1 MAPINPASTYGAPTK
16 PGTKTCRAFND
27 GMCLK
32 AQDHHQWQ
40 HMCAFCLKTT
50 NRAYQHSKT
59 SCNRKKFQSQPK
71 KRLRGVVTHSLSPDH
86 GVFALSQMDAP
97 DEKLD
102 LPMDT
107 KLTTLPTPHQRWA
120 FLGSGSLL
128 WSLDNMN
135 SPQNPLHASQA
146 RPCACDFIPAPHVMS
161 QPWACAGA
169 PITPHI
175 MVGGA
180 PSIVLSFSS
189 TWGMQTGKAFMDAPP
204 AHLASLQAPP
214 TWISGELRPPWE

>member
-1 MAPINPASTYGAPTK
+1 MTTHLEELMEDVNLYSWEKVKAFNAGWLNQLEQKCTDWSNRQARMKLKRALVLPPTSTIKASGMGTAGGMAPINTASTYGAPTK

-97 DEKLD
+97 GEKLD

-107 KLTTLPTPHQRWA
+107 KLTTLPTPHPR
-120 FLGSGSLL
+120 
-128 WSLDNMN
+128 
-135 SPQNPLHASQA
+135 
-146 RPCACDFIPAPHVMS
+146 
-161 QPWACAGA
+161 
-169 PITPHI
+169 
-175 MVGGA
+175 GGH
-180 PSIVLSFSS
+180 F
-189 TWGMQTGKAFMDAPP
+189 
-204 AHLASLQAPP
+204 
-214 TWISGELRPPWE
+214 